1 MSEKTFIDSRMSR
14 RKLWAKKRQ
23 EMRECLPHDK
33 NIILNIPSIL
43 IYERRKGMMS
53 RKKQDDLRRGICFK
67 SKD

>member
-14 RKLWAKKRQ
+14 RELWAKEKQ
-23 EMRECLPHDK
+23 QMRECLPHDK
-33 NIILNIPSIL
+33 KIILDILSIL
-43 IYERRKGMMS
+43 IEEGRKGMMS